1 MAQLGGKY
9 AVGIYGARHVCSLI
23 SAAGLARASFIA
35 GLSTGFA
42 GNLGFALPSNWAFN
56 QIQTLT
62 VGSGSGAVEVD
73 KNVASGRDVGVSS
86 APQPSGPLAPFF
98 AWLDAIQALAEEWVA
113 SGQGSLDLPTGQLV
127 LQYMRFPSYG
137 AGDSV
142 GGNDGGVVKALEW
155 DFVAGISDVQW
166 IEFASNQGVG
176 RIDSFIE
183 PSHFGAKLDP
193 QHLAASTDSA
203 RKFGIEEHLT
213 PNIGDGGGWAG
224 DLYSIV
230 GQWQKETGSVGDP
243 YDWAVSQIG
252 TPDSRN
258 FKTDDFFE
266 DIDALVLGAR
276 IRSAP
281 ASRTSDLFRDYYSSD
296 ASHRFA
302 AAYQLRFGG
311 TPTVLQQVAESAMLD
326 TSNAVL
332 VGFRE
337 LLIAKFLGSYSKLTQ
352 AQAQRFAKAFAD
364 VFSSFLSKE

>member
-142 GGNDGGVVKALEW
+142 GGNDGGVVKALE
-155 DFVAGISDVQW
+155 
-166 IEFASNQGVG
+166 
-176 RIDSFIE
+176 
-183 PSHFGAKLDP
+183 
-193 QHLAASTDSA
+193 
-203 RKFGIEEHLT
+203 
-213 PNIGDGGGWAG
+213 
-224 DLYSIV
+224 
-230 GQWQKETGSVGDP
+230 
-243 YDWAVSQIG
+243 
-252 TPDSRN
+252 
-258 FKTDDFFE
+258 
-266 DIDALVLGAR
+266 
-276 IRSAP
+276 
-281 ASRTSDLFRDYYSSD
+281 
-296 ASHRFA
+296 
-302 AAYQLRFGG
+302 
-311 TPTVLQQVAESAMLD
+311 
-326 TSNAVL
+326 
-332 VGFRE
+332 
-337 LLIAKFLGSYSKLTQ
+337 
-352 AQAQRFAKAFAD
+352 
-364 VFSSFLSKE
+364 